1 MKVRNHM
8 LEQYKKILNYICVLS
23 STDIYVINLSRVN
36 NLNRVLIMSTAVI
49 FAPWVTKNINK

>member
-1 MKVRNHM
+1 M